1 MNRQRYASG
10 AVPSSILPVLAA
22 ALAIA
27 IFIADMLT
35 ELEIAVAVFYIFVVL
50 MSVRFLRR
58 RGVAL
63 VSAGCMAL
71 TILAYFL
78 SHSGAPYPGLVNFG
92 ISLSAIGVTAYL
104 ALKIESA
111 VVTAQ
116 EARVQLAHFARVTTL
131 GELTLSIA
139 HEVNQPLTAVVTSG
153 NACLR
158 WLDLQPPNL
167 DKAKQAMQ
175 RIVEDAS
182 RASEIIRRVRGLA
195 RQAPARNEPLS
206 INETIQEILAL
217 MKSELD
223 KSDISLRTE
232 LAHHLPLLVG
242 DRIQLQQVLLNL
254 IINATEAMKETR
266 EAPRELTVS
275 TALGGS
281 DKVVVAVRDTG
292 PGLDQRQLEGMFE
305 PFYTTKH
312 EGMGM
317 GLTISR
323 SIIENHGGRIWATP
337 NDPRGATF
345 QFTLPLGG
353 KEVS

>member
-1 MNRQRYASG
+1 MNPQLYVSRA
-10 AVPSSILPVLAA
+10 APSSVLPVVAA

-104 ALKIESA
+104 ALKIEWA
-111 VVTAQ
+111 VMTAQ
-116 EARVQLAHFARVTTL
+116 EARMQLAHFARVTTL

-158 WLDLQPPNL
+158 WLELQPPNL
-167 DKAKQAMQ
+167 GKAKQAMQ
-175 RIVEDAS
+175 RLVEDAS

-195 RQAPARNEPLS
+195 RQAPAHKGPLS
-206 INETIQEILAL
+206 INETIVEILAL
-217 MKSELD
+217 MRSELD
-223 KSDISLRTE
+223 KSHISLRME
-232 LAHHLPLLVG
+232 LAHHLPAVVG

-254 IINATEAMKETR
+254 IINATESMRDTR
-266 EAPRELTVS
+266 DGPRELTVS
-275 TALGGS
+275 TGLDDS
-281 DKVVVAVRDTG
+281 DKVIVSVRDTG
-292 PGLDQRQLEGMFE
+292 VGLDQQQIDGMFE
-305 PFYTTKH
+305 PFFTTKS

-337 NDPRGATF
+337 NGRHGAMF
-345 QFTLPLGG
+345 QFALPVGG
-353 KEVS
+353 EEAS